1 MRFLRL
7 ILIPLVPG
15 LFAFSYVWV
24 VDGGGDLFTCVP
36 RFLAELVAKAGHVNV
51 SVLRCVLIPGYLLLF
66 AIPIIAYSLRP
77 KPGWLRALGV
87 LALLHVMTIAGIV
100 LQDD

>member
-36 RFLAELVAKAGHVNV
+36 RLLAELVADAGHVNV
-51 SVLRCVLIPGYLLLF
+51 SVLRRVLIPGYLLLF
-66 AIPIIAYSLRP
+66 VIPIIAYSIRP

-87 LALLHVMTIAGIV
+87 LTLLHVMTIGGIV

>member
-15 LFAFSYVWV
+15 LFAFSYIWV

-36 RFLAELVAKAGHVNV
+36 QFVAGLMAHSTHV
-51 SVLRCVLIPGYLLLF
+51 SISLLRRVLIPGYLLLF
-66 AIPIIAYSLRP
+66 VGPVIAYSLHPTRR
-77 KPGWLRALGV
+77 WLQAFAV
-87 LALLHVMTIAGIV
+87 LALIHVVTVGGIA